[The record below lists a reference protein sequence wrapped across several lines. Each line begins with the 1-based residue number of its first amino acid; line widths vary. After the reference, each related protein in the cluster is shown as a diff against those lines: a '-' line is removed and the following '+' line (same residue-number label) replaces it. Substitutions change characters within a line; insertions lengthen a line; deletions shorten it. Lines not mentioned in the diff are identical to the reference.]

1 MKKEKPITITIE
13 PTLSERLNDHPA
25 LEWATQNSKNL
36 IWILLFTLALGFFA
50 YRTVTSWSKQS
61 GQNYLAAEN
70 AYLEMRSTTGER
82 SLEAVDR
89 LTLLLMEQPDLQAK
103 YDGLLSQYLLIRGD
117 AAGAQKPA
125 KRALLRTTT
134 ENGPYFQHYASAT
147 LLIANHDYKGALTE
161 ARNLQEMILAD
172 RDLTHSTLLPIN
184 LLRIAML
191 EQKLELDSDEI
202 TSWLQWQDLAKEEGK
217 AIHFERVADIYQE
230 GDIDLFGYISHRINV
245 LK

>member
-1 MKKEKPITITIE
+1 MKKQKPITITIE

-50 YRTVTSWSKQS
+50 YRTLTSWSKQS

-70 AYLEMRSTTGER
+70 AYLEMRSTSGER
-82 SLEAVDR
+82 STEAADR
-89 LTLLLMEQPDLQAK
+89 LSLLLAQQPDLQAK
-103 YDGLLSQYLLIRGD
+103 YDGLLAQYLLIQGD
-117 AAGAQKPA
+117 APA
-125 KRALLRTTT
+125 AESAATRALARTKA
-134 ENGPYFQHYASAT
+134 ENGPYFQQYAQAT
-147 LLIANHDYKGALTE
+147 LLIANSNYKEALAE
-161 ARNLQEMILAD
+161 ARKLQEAIVAD
-172 RDLTHSTLLPIN
+172 RDLTYSALLPLN

-191 EQKLELDSDEI
+191 QQKLELDADEI

-217 AIHFERVADIYQE
+217 AVYFERVADVYQE